1 MYHGK
6 YEPAK
11 SAIGSIKYL
20 TKHDKEP
27 LELGDMDWKQES
39 EAKKDKRKILGK
51 RLASGEPLINVLED
65 GNEDLI
71 FSFRNIEANV
81 QAYLNAKQ
89 RAKPDCIDWLPNTW
103 DIALPLEEIT
113 TKKRH
118 YWFWTNVPDKGKTTF
133 LEKMDEQF
141 RCSWY
146 NKSEVY

>member
-39 EAKKDKRKILGK
+39 EAKKDKKKILGK
-51 RLASGEPLINVLED
+51 RLASGEPLLSVLED

-81 QAYLNAKQ
+81 QAFHNAK
-89 RAKPDCIDWLPNTW
+89 
-103 DIALPLEEIT
+103 
-113 TKKRH
+113 
-118 YWFWTNVPDKGKTTF
+118 
-133 LEKMDEQF
+133 
-141 RCSWY
+141 
-146 NKSEVY
+146 